1 MSAVSIKCRSCTILP
16 SLPSSTLIPL
26 QTPTDPTALCTVVQ
40 SMLLSASKGSALLNW
55 LTSPTTHNSCP
66 ALLAPTPFACHAEL
80 LGIGETDLVC
90 GLTCVN
96 PGIMW
101 QGLEFGEVERALAK
115 PRGATWQNI
124 ITSFMKPQ
132 PKTQA
137 CDPPQPCRLATCPG
151 SCPIEVVWT
160 TRR

>member
-1 MSAVSIKCRSCTILP
+1 MHYLAFSTIINSHP
-16 SLPSSTLIPL
+16 
-26 QTPTDPTALCTVVQ
+26 PTDSYRSYSFVDSRAV
-40 SMLLSASKGSALLNW
+40 N
-55 LTSPTTHNSCP
+55 TSQCLKTERFAYLAYFPDNSQLCP